1 MNTPVILV
9 TNNCKGAAGQ
19 VALVAQA
26 IAASGLKCTGV
37 ILNHPGEEWDT
48 AAVTNA
54 DLIERTTG
62 LPVLASLIQND
73 MIDADILN
81 SVITDR

>member
-1 MNTPVILV
+1 MPVILV
-9 TNNCKGAAGQ
+9 TENRKGAAGQ
-19 VALVAQA
+19 VALTAAA
-26 IAASGLKCTGV
+26 IAQSGLTCAGV

-62 LPVLASLIQND
+62 LPVLASLIHGD
-73 MIDADILN
+73 EVDTEVLG
-81 SVITDR
+81 R